1 MNTAYTIDPAS
12 NPKLEHNIQA
22 FLKGLN
28 SGEGKP
34 LEQLSPT
41 EARDVFVGFQ
51 ASAPHDLA
59 PADIEHKTVEQGH
72 LSLNLTI
79 VRPIGV
85 KEKAPAF
92 PVLPRRRFHVG
103 GLPDA

>member
-1 MNTAYTIDPAS
+1 M
-12 NPKLEHNIQA
+12 
-22 FLKGLN
+22 FL
-28 SGEGKP
+28 S
-34 LEQLSPT
+34 
-41 EARDVFVGFQ
+41 VFKQVLRMIWLR
-51 ASAPHDLA
+51 P
-59 PADIEHKTVEQGH
+59 DIEHKTVEQGH